1 MRSLTTVT
9 LMVVITALTLVSPKV
24 SLAWNDAGHKITT
37 YIAWKQ
43 MTPQARAK
51 AVEILLAA
59 PEDSM
64 LGAYFSGD
72 SSRSLDVR
80 NLEIFTVASTWPDI
94 VRDRKFPVR
103 YEKYHRSNWHY
114 QNTFWT
120 TKNGKPEFTE
130 SPEGVDGGRLIEKLG
145 EFEKALADPNVP
157 NSEKAIAL
165 AWFLHLAG
173 DIHQPL
179 HASGRITPEE
189 PKGDQGGNL
198 FSLSPKGTPREQ
210 AMNLHWYWDSIV
222 TYVVDRK
229 DACDSEYL
237 PPLAASMS
245 TKFPLSRF
253 GTSMMSA
260 SFEDWKMESAKLA
273 MTRVFPATL
282 ERGKMPGDAYKQNAM
297 KVSEERLALAGFRIA
312 EILNRIFS
320 K

>member
-1 MRSLTTVT
+1 MKHVT
-9 LMVVITALTLVSPKV
+9 AVTSAFFLITLLLTLPTS

-37 YIAWKQ
+37 YVAWKQ

-51 AVEILLAA
+51 AVALLLSA

-72 SSRSLDVR
+72 SSRSLEIR

-114 QNTFWT
+114 QNTFWAY
-120 TKNGKPEFTE
+120 KDGKAEFVAH
-130 SPEGVDGGRLIEKLG
+130 PEGVDGGRLIEKLG
-145 EFEKALADPNVP
+145 EFEKVLADPKAP
-157 NSEKAIAL
+157 DSEKAIAL

-179 HASGRITPEE
+179 HASGRITEEE

-198 FSLSPKGTPREQ
+198 FQLTPKGTPRDQ
-210 AMNLHWYWDSIV
+210 QMNLHWYWDSIV
-222 TYVVDRK
+222 TGAIDRK
-229 DACDSEYL
+229 DACDSDYL
-237 PPLAASMS
+237 PPIASSLS
-245 TKFPLSRF
+245 TKFPSSKF
-253 GTSMMSA
+253 GPNFMSA
-260 SFEDWKMESAKLA
+260 TFEDWKTESAVLA
-273 MTRVFPATL
+273 MTRVFPASL
-282 ERGKMPGDAYKQNAM
+282 ERNKMPGEAYKKDALGI
-297 KVSEERLALAGFRIA
+297 SEERLAAAGHRIA
-312 EILNRIFS
+312 AVLNRIFD